1 MPQTAVITLA
11 SPGADTGPLFDL
23 RSNANSYATIFDSGV
38 PKTSLVTGY
47 VSTSVPDAA
56 TIIRVQSTG
65 TCTSYVDL
73 PISGLPVTTTTST
86 TTTSTTTTTTA
97 IPCECYTVTY
107 TGPPPTGGYI
117 GITNFSY
124 VDCSGLTVNS
134 SVGDDLGFPLSRNVC
149 VQLGTIPTVTGGDEL
164 ASVEP
169 SVIDC
174 CLPCVAVSFSYNA
187 SDYLAACAGTFV
199 TYYLEPS
206 TSALWLGGSGGC
218 YGTNAPI
225 GYYSD
230 GTDFY
235 YYDGDILNMGGS
247 CSGPVNGIVSVYA
260 RNSVTSS
267 IGVEIGY
274 STDSGAT
281 WTLIG
286 GTGNLT
292 TTLALRGSFV
302 AIGGSTVLIGVRRTS
317 TGTALGFN
325 DAPATNTY
333 PYCGWSPANALFIFD
348 INGDISVDLKV
359 NITGGIPI
367 ACS

>member
-23 RSNANSYATIFDSGV
+23 RSNADSYATIFDPGV

-73 PISGLPVTTTTST
+73 PISGIPATTTTST

-97 IPCECYTVTY
+97 IPCECYLVSY
-107 TGPPPTGGYI
+107 YPPSGPYI

-124 VDCSGLTVNS
+124 VNCSGVTVNS
-134 SVGDDLGFPLSRNVC
+134 DVGDGIDFFPTSRNVC
-149 VQLGTIPTVTGGDEL
+149 VQLGTVPITTGGDNT
-164 ASVEP
+164 ASIGL

-174 CLPCVAVSFSYNA
+174 CLPCVAVSFSYDA

-260 RNSVTSS
+260 RNSVSSS

-286 GTGNLT
+286 GSGSLSNV
-292 TTLALRGSFV
+292 LALRGSFI

-325 DAPATNTY
+325 DAPGSSTY
-333 PYCGWSPANALFIFD
+333 PYCGWSPTNALFIVG
-348 INGDISVDLKV
+348 INGDIAVDLKV
-359 NITGGIPI
+359 NITGGIPVG
-367 ACS
+367 C